1 MTRPT
6 QITLTPAGALLAA
19 AATYLAL
26 NLIGLEQP
34 TYRVVYESGG
44 IEYRQYD
51 PYLVSETV
59 IAPSEG
65 YKDAGDEGF
74 RRLFGYISGG
84 NSRSSKIAM
93 TVPVA
98 QTTASEK
105 IAMTVPVQQTSE
117 QAGWRVAFM
126 LPGEYTLQTAPQP
139 TDPRVA
145 IREVPGRLTAALRFS
160 GRWTEGN
167 FLTRRVELLQALEQA
182 GVTPVGEVQSAFYNA
197 PFSLPFFRRN
207 EVMVGVEGLPAGAK

>member
-6 QITLTPAGALLAA
+6 KLPLILGAAILAA
-19 AATYLAL
+19 GGIYLAL

-34 TYRVVYESGG
+34 TYRVVYESNG

-74 RRLFGYISGG
+74 RRLFGYINGG
-84 NSRSSKIAM
+84 NSGQSKIAM

-98 QTTASEK
+98 QTSASEK
-105 IAMTVPVQQTSE
+105 IAMTVPVQQTSAE
-117 QAGWRVAFM
+117 EGWRVAFM
-126 LPGEYTLQTAPQP
+126 LPTEYTLETAPQP
-139 TDPRVA
+139 ADPRVA

-167 FLTRRVELLQALEQA
+167 FAEKRVELLEALEEA
-182 GVTPVGEVQSAFYNA
+182 GVTPVGGVQSAFYNA
-197 PFSLPFFRRN
+197 PFSLPLLRRN
-207 EVMVGVEGLPAGAK
+207 EVMVEVGDLPVVR

>member
-1 MTRPT
+1 MTPT
-6 QITLTPAGALLAA
+6 TKLTLIIGVAILAA
-19 AATYLAL
+19 GGIYLAA

-34 TYRVVYESGG
+34 SYRVVQTSGG

-51 PYLVSETV
+51 AYLVSETV
-59 IAPSEG
+59 IDAANN

-84 NSRSSKIAM
+84 NSSSSKIAM

-105 IAMTVPVQQTSE
+105 IAMTAPVQQTE
-117 QAGWRVAFM
+117 GEEGWRVAFM
-126 LPGEYTLQTAPQP
+126 LPGEYTLETAPQP
-139 TDPRVA
+139 ADPRVA

-167 FLTRRVELLQALEQA
+167 FARKRVELLQALEQA

-207 EVMVGVEGLPAGAK
+207 EVLVEVERLPLAR